1 MTLQNGKYFIF
12 TMFTQKLF
20 SLTFVHT
27 QTQKFLHFSYFV
39 STFFSISKST
49 HFGASSTDSE
59 VNATISCT
67 FYCFAEFL
75 HKIEHF
81 DIHVLF
87 SNSFDVRFPPITTSN
102 MHPFR
107 KIGFY
112 TFFFEEYPKSTK
124 YDWIQFNLPTHPAEI
139 SFGLY
144 VQPSSQTQN
153 ASVPSIWHLLCLP
166 QFTSKQGS
174 EKEDRKVRKFL
185 DPNKCK

>member
-1 MTLQNGKYFIF
+1 MGNIS
-12 TMFTQKLF
+12 F
-20 SLTFVHT
+20 SQCLHRSYLAWHLYTHT
-27 QTQKFLHFSYFV
+27 TQKFLHFSYFV

-49 HFGASSTDSE
+49 HFGASIRASE

-81 DIHVLF
+81 DVRVLF

-112 TFFFEEYPKSTK
+112 TFFLKNTP
-124 YDWIQFNLPTHPAEI
+124 NLPNMIEFNSTYRH
-139 SFGLY
+139 
-144 VQPSSQTQN
+144 TQ
-153 ASVPSIWHLLCLP
+153 
-166 QFTSKQGS
+166 
-174 EKEDRKVRKFL
+174 RKFPL
-185 DPNKCK
+185 DCMSSLRHKRKMPQYRQFDTCYACHNSLLNRDLKKRIENEVNF